1 MASEMKNDINKN
13 MIYGIILAILIFL
26 INGIYLKINYLTNYD
41 EFTSLAMIVKLGG
54 GDWSSL
60 VSISDFHGYG
70 HLLPLVVIFKY
81 INSGLIFYK
90 CCMVW
95 MLFIRVIMAEIIYI
109 LSRKCWKADCK
120 WSFFISIV
128 CSLGT
133 LAAEHQSPISVLTEV
148 PLCFCMLIIVMAV
161 SAGMEVNR
169 AYFLIATFTAAF
181 SVTIHARS
189 VIVQIALI
197 LSFIIL
203 FWLEKRFEKKV
214 DIKTITLLIAS
225 FILFY
230 FALKF
235 VNSSLV
241 NFLYKNN
248 EALYNSY
255 ETVVSTRVPY
265 LLYVLIRIDQLKV
278 AVNICLA
285 NFACYVYY
293 SFGLIG
299 IILVIQI
306 KYLFYSLKTGYSN
319 IEEKTLIWAVLFGN
333 LCWIGMCIAI
343 AFTSVAAVQE
353 GNYAWYTYIRYS
365 LPFACMMV
373 VTSMIIMKKNI
384 VKLRMGWILFAEVLI
399 CKYFIA
405 TIADK
410 LDYYGYG
417 MKNSMF
423 NSFFYPSL
431 GENATTYFGRYTI
444 GIIAVCIIYYCLNC
458 KGRFLYVFV
467 IYLFLSTIIYIQ
479 VFTYHIERDNNN
491 ATICDKSIELINK
504 IKAENNQCTLY
515 VSGGIKYVLW
525 LQVAVP
531 DVNLQYV
538 DNMKKVKSKNSVL
551 LTDNISDYEDLDF
564 IALDD
569 NEYMIVFD

>member
-1 MASEMKNDINKN
+1 MAFEMKNDKKKYIV
-13 MIYGIILAILIFL
+13 YGIILAILIFL

-60 VSISDFHGYG
+60 VAISDFHGYG
-70 HLLPLVVIFKY
+70 HLLPLVAIFKY
-81 INSGLIFYK
+81 VNSGSMFYK
-90 CCMVW
+90 CCRVW
-95 MLFIRVIMAEIIYI
+95 MLFIRIVMSEIIYV
-109 LSRKCWKADCK
+109 LSRKCWKADCR

-148 PLCFCMLIIVMAV
+148 PLCFCTLIIVMAV
-161 SAGMEVNR
+161 SAGMKINR

-203 FWLEKRFEKKV
+203 FWLDKKIEKKL
-214 DIKTITLLIAS
+214 DIRTVILLVAS
-225 FILFY
+225 FVVFY
-230 FALKF
+230 FILKSI
-235 VNSSLV
+235 NSSLV

-265 LLYVLIRIDQLKV
+265 FLYVLIRIDQLKV
-278 AVNICLA
+278 AINICLA
-285 NFACYVYY
+285 NFASYVYY

-306 KYLFYSLKTGYSN
+306 KYLFYSLKKGYLN
-319 IEEKTLIWAVLFGN
+319 IEEKTLIWTVLFGT
-333 LCWIGMCIAI
+333 LCWIGMCVAI

-365 LPFACMMV
+365 LPFVCIMV

-384 VKLRMGWILFAEVLI
+384 VKIRMGWILFTEILI
-399 CKYFIA
+399 CKYFIS
-405 TIADK
+405 TIAEK
-410 LDYYGYG
+410 LDHYGYG

-431 GENATTYFGRYTI
+431 GKNATIYFCRYTI
-444 GIIAVCIIYYCLNC
+444 GIITICIIYYWLNC
-458 KGRFLYVFV
+458 KGKSLYVFA
-467 IYLFLSTIIYIQ
+467 IYLFLSVIIYIQ

-504 IKAENNQCTLY
+504 IKTENNQCTLY

-538 DNMKKVKSKNSVL
+538 DNIKKVESKNGVL
-551 LTDNISDYEDLDF
+551 LTDNISNYEDLDF